1 MDRGR
6 LEAFSDGVLA
16 IVITLMAL
24 ELGRPDGTSLAALRA
39 LAPAFVAYVLSFLY
53 VGIYWNNHHHLLK
66 SARSINGS
74 IMWANLA
81 LLFFLSLFPFATA
94 WWGENHLQAWP
105 TFVYGLVLL
114 CAALSY
120 YTLQTMI
127 VRNEGG
133 PDSPLGRALGHDLKG
148 RLSPIAYLLA
158 VALAF
163 VVPLIS
169 AALYVAVA
177 VAWLVPDRRLV
188 AFAGAA
194 DDDDE

>member
-24 ELGRPDGTSLAALRA
+24 ELGRPEGTSLADLRA
-39 LAPAFVAYVLSFLY
+39 LTPAFAAYIVSFLY

-66 SARSINGS
+66 CAHSVNSS
-74 IMWANLA
+74 IMWSNLA

-105 TFVYGLVLL
+105 TFVYALVLL

-127 VRNEGG
+127 VRHEGG
-133 PDSPLGRALGHDLKG
+133 PESPLGRALGRDLKG
-148 RLSPIAYLLA
+148 RLSLVAYLLA
-158 VALAF
+158 AALAF
-163 VVPLIS
+163 VAPLAS
-169 AALYVAVA
+169 AAMYVAVA
-177 VAWLVPDRRLV
+177 ITWLVPDRRLAALTV
-188 AFAGAA
+188 TA
-194 DDDDE
+194 DDGT